1 VPRPRDAA
9 AARSIRAA
17 AVAILREAGYP
28 GVTIEGVAARAGVA
42 KTTVYRR
49 WRSKAELLF
58 DSTIHPA
65 ELGPPPDTGDLH
77 GDLAAVAAMIV
88 ADLTRSEARLALP
101 GLLADVAMDPDLHA
115 ALRERFI
122 GAERAQL
129 ATIVARA
136 AGRGEVPADT
146 DPDLALDLLLGP
158 LLTRAL
164 FTGGPETPL
173 TPELGARVA
182 AGAARALAVQSN

>member
-1 VPRPRDAA
+1 MPRPRDEA

-17 AVAILREAGYP
+17 ASAMLREAGYP

-58 DSTIHPA
+58 DAAIHPA

-77 GDLAAVAAMIV
+77 GDLAAVAALV
-88 ADLTRSEARLALP
+88 VEDLTRPEAMLALP
-101 GLLADVAMDPDLHA
+101 GLLADVGRDDGLRA

-122 GAERAQL
+122 GAERAWL

-136 AGRGEVPADT
+136 AARGEVPEAT

-164 FTGGPETPL
+164 FTGGPDAPL
-173 TPELGARVA
+173 TPEFGAQVAARVVR
-182 AGAARALAVQSN
+182 GLIVQSN